1 MEYMEN
7 INEGK
12 GFLDF
17 AYQLYKTMKTNQISL
32 VYEGEVTQEIT
43 KTFTALTEKNLAKSA
58 ESNTVQRKVFNVMVE
73 CLQNIS
79 KHADAI
85 NKEEEEA
92 KERRGI
98 VIISRTEEGY
108 NIITGNVV
116 KTVKVSDLQKS
127 LELINSLDKEGL
139 SSLYKQQIME
149 GRISEKGGA
158 GLGLIDI
165 AKKSGEK
172 LGYQFKEI
180 NDEVSFFILTSTIK
194 R

>member
-85 NKEEEEA
+85 NKEEEES

-98 VIISRTEEGY
+98 VIISRTDEGY

-116 KTVKVSDLQKS
+116 KTVKVAELQSS

-165 AKKSGEK
+165 AKKSEK
-172 LGYQFKEI
+172 
-180 NDEVSFFILTSTIK
+180 S
-194 R
+194 